1 MNDDLCE
8 ELSIHPHQVR
18 AARERLRTAQD
29 GEMAR
34 LFSVLGDPTR
44 QRMLAALGDGELC
57 VCDLALATG
66 INRTTVSHQLRIL
79 RENHLVKHRRDGRV
93 LFRIGRRAVSPVRS
107 ACPVVDRAAPRAAGA
122 AVSPREAGRSA
133 AAHLRRNASGH
144 P

>member
-18 AARERLRTAQD
+18 EARARLAQARIAD
-29 GEMAR
+29 TAR
-34 LFSVLGDPTR
+34 LFAVLGDPTR

-79 RENHLVKHRRDGRV
+79 REHHLVKSRRDGRV
-93 LFRIGRRAVSPVRS
+93 LFYSLDDDHVAHILSVASEHVAEQLVDDEIAVPV
-107 ACPVVDRAAPRAAGA
+107 
-122 AVSPREAGRSA
+122 
-133 AAHLRRNASGH
+133 
-144 P
+144 

>member
-79 RENHLVKHRRDGRV
+79 RESHLVKHRRDGRV
-93 LFRIGRRAVSPVRS
+93 LFYSLDDDHVAHILSVASDHVAEDV
-107 ACPVVDRAAPRAAGA
+107 ATAEVQAG
-122 AVSPREAGRSA
+122 
-133 AAHLRRNASGH
+133 
-144 P
+144 

>member
-1 MNDDLCE
+1 VNEDLCD

-18 AARERLRTAQD
+18 AARERLRTARD

-93 LFRIGRRAVSPVRS
+93 LFYSLDDDH
-107 ACPVVDRAAPRAAGA
+107 VVHILSVASDHVAED
-122 AVSPREAGRSA
+122 VA
-133 AAHLRRNASGH
+133 AAEEQAG
-144 P
+144 

>member
-1 MNDDLCE
+1 VNDDLCE

-79 RENHLVKHRRDGRV
+79 RESHLVKHRRDGRV
-93 LFRIGRRAVSPVRS
+93 LFYSLDDDHVAHILSVASDHVAEDV
-107 ACPVVDRAAPRAAGA
+107 ATAEEQAG
-122 AVSPREAGRSA
+122 
-133 AAHLRRNASGH
+133 
-144 P
+144 

>member
-1 MNDDLCE
+1 MNDDLCD

-18 AARERLRTAQD
+18 AARERLAVSPD

-34 LFSVLGDPTR
+34 LFAVLGDPTR

-79 RENHLVKHRRDGRV
+79 RESHLVKHRREGRV
-93 LFRIGRRAVSPVRS
+93 LFYSLDDDHVTHILLVASDHVSERDTARG
-107 ACPVVDRAAPRAAGA
+107 ACVG
-122 AVSPREAGRSA
+122 
-133 AAHLRRNASGH
+133 
-144 P
+144 